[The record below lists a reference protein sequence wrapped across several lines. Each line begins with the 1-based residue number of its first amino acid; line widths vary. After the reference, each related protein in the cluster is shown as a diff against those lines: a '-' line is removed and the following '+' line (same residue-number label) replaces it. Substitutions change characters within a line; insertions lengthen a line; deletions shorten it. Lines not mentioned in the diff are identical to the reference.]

1 MSLDVLARLRSGGE
15 CPCRVLITTDEYT
28 AESYALHAG
37 FWPIRVEY
45 GQNYDFSALAGL
57 PVVLALER
65 IQGDGPYQL
74 SKDLQ
79 ASGCELTVFDLST
92 NSETC
97 VVYR

>member
-15 CPCRVLITTDEYT
+15 CPCRVIVTTDEIF
-28 AESYALHAG
+28 AEDLALNAG
-37 FWPIRVEY
+37 FWPVVVKY
-45 GQNYDFSALAGL
+45 GQNYDFSALAAL

-74 SKDLQ
+74 TKDLQ
-79 ASGCELTVFDLST
+79 ASGCHLTVFDLST
-92 NSETC
+92 NSQTC